1 MLLILQPVAGLKLF
15 YADVDS
21 PPVNYTP
28 EVLGSQSIQL
38 SDSVYKILKVHVIVF
53 ENGNVSFI
61 VPRACSSIH
70 IMTVVSKYILQ
81 QT

>member
-38 SDSVYKILKVHVIVF
+38 SDSVYQKLKAHVIDF
-53 ENGNVSFI
+53 KMEMLRLLYHELAQAF
-61 VPRACSSIH
+61 R
-70 IMTVVSKYILQ
+70 L
-81 QT
+81 